1 MKKSIMAVMAVL
13 ALGSSVAFAEGG
25 GDRTFERSEALM
37 KAAMASQS
45 AQNTQLATSAQV
57 ETTKVDTQSQ
67 K

>member
-25 GDRTFERSEALM
+25 GDRTFERSEAHM

-45 AQNTQLATSAQV
+45 SQNTQLATSAQV
-57 ETTKVDTQSQ
+57 EATKIDTQAQ

>member
-25 GDRTFERSEALM
+25 GDRTFERSEAHM

-57 ETTKVDTQSQ
+57 EATKIDTQAQ

>member
-25 GDRTFERSEALM
+25 GDRTFERSEAHM
-37 KAAMASQS
+37 KAAMASQN

-57 ETTKVDTQSQ
+57 DSVKVDTSVQ

>member
-1 MKKSIMAVMAVL
+1 MKKLTVLLISVL

-25 GDRTFERSEALM
+25 GDRTFERSQAHM
-37 KAAMASQS
+37 QAAMASQS

-57 ETTKVDTQSQ
+57 EATKVDTQAQ

>member
-25 GDRTFERSEALM
+25 GDRTFERSEAHM
-37 KAAMASQS
+37 KVAMASHN

-57 ETTKVDTQSQ
+57 EATKVDTQSQ